1 MSDTSVP
8 RTPRLGQRHLV
19 VLLANIGL
27 AIVYGLRSN
36 LSVALVAMVN
46 ESYVPKANTT
56 DVHNSCPIPI
66 SKNTS
71 SPSSASQGEF
81 TWSRDTQGFI
91 LSAFFW
97 GYLVPQLPA
106 GFLSQHVGGKWIFA
120 AGVAW
125 TAVLTLLTPLAARL
139 HPYSLMALRVL
150 EGLGEGV
157 TYPALTTL
165 LGFWVPQSE
174 SSFLFA
180 FAFSGGQLGT
190 ILGQLVAGP
199 LCASSWGWPSVFYLT
214 GVAALFWL
222 LPWTLLVT
230 DYPVNQ
236 RFITAEEILYIESSA
251 ADSQRETKPFHR
263 LPWCKILTDQAVWA
277 YTFCTFVNSWKFYT
291 LLTCL
296 PQFLKDVLH
305 FDIATNGIISTLP
318 YIGNFFFQFGTSWL
332 ADWIIRHRFLSRT
345 ATRKVFTTIGLG
357 SITIF
362 IIAAIYT
369 GCNATATVSMLVL
382 MLTIGAFD
390 LGGFSP
396 NPLDLSPEYCGVL
409 LGLANTL
416 GITAGIIAPIIT
428 DKITVK
434 HTRGEWEIV
443 FFLTAGI
450 AAAGV
455 LVFLLFG
462 SGERRFWDEDQ
473 EEEEERATLPQAE
486 VPIDRDTPQ
495 IA

>member
-1 MSDTSVP
+1 MDNNALRP
-8 RTPRLGQRHLV
+8 RGLGQRHLV

-46 ESYVPKANTT
+46 ETVVPQVNET
-56 DVHNSCPIPI
+56 DLDDSCPIPVVA
-66 SKNTS
+66 NNS
-71 SPSSASQGEF
+71 SPSSTPQGEF
-81 TWSRDTQGFI
+81 AWSREVQGLI
-91 LSAFFW
+91 LSSFFW

-106 GFLSQHVGGKWIFA
+106 GFLSQRVGGKWIFA

-139 HPYSLMALRVL
+139 HPYCLVTLRVL

-157 TYPALTTL
+157 TYPSLTTL

-199 LCASSWGWPSVFYLT
+199 LCASAWGWPSVFYLT
-214 GVAALFWL
+214 GVAALLWL
-222 LPWTLLVT
+222 LPWCFLVT
-230 DYPVNQ
+230 DHPSEQ
-236 RFITAEEILYIESSA
+236 RFISAEETLYIESSA
-251 ADSQRETKPFHR
+251 ADSKREPKPFRR
-263 LPWCKILTDQAVWA
+263 LPWRKILTDRAVWA
-277 YTFCTFVNSWKFYT
+277 FTFCTFVNSWKFYT

-305 FDIATNGIISTLP
+305 FDITTNGFISTLP
-318 YIGNFFFQFGTSWL
+318 YVGNFIFQFVASWL
-332 ADWIIRHRFLSRT
+332 ADWVIRRHMLSRT
-345 ATRKVFTTIGLG
+345 ITRKVFTTIGLG
-357 SITIF
+357 SITVF
-362 IIAAIYT
+362 IIAAVYT
-369 GCNATATVSMLVL
+369 GCNAAATVSMLVI

-428 DKITVK
+428 DEITK
-434 HTRGEWEIV
+434 RHTRSEWEIV
-443 FFLTAGI
+443 FFITAGI

-455 LVFLLFG
+455 LVFLIFG
-462 SGERRFWDEDQ
+462 SGERRFWDE
-473 EEEEERATLPQAE
+473 EEEEERATLPQRAE
-486 VPIDRDTPQ
+486 SVNSDQPQ